1 MGHSDLNDNSLM
13 LVNVYIY
20 LYLYIYMYADM
31 YVLQNSFAGL
41 TEVRLTFWLWLT
53 THNIYKITQN
63 KQNCKEDWWEILQ
76 SCPGGGA
83 RISGELESIPVG
95 GRQFSSGVIFLL
107 HY

>member
-41 TEVRLTFWLWLT
+41 TEVRLTF
-53 THNIYKITQN
+53 
-63 KQNCKEDWWEILQ
+63 
-76 SCPGGGA
+76 
-83 RISGELESIPVG
+83 
-95 GRQFSSGVIFLL
+95 
-107 HY
+107 